1 MSENPNSGYQ
11 IKLPLVLCLGIAAG
25 VFIGTNFSKRN
36 SSSEVNQDVQ
46 KFREVLTQ
54 IKDEYVDTISTSKLV
69 DDAIQHMLQK
79 LDPHSAYIPA
89 SDRIAANEDLRGNFD
104 GIGVEFNIF
113 NDTVVVVSALS
124 GGPSEAL
131 GIQSGDKIVS
141 VDGKS
146 LAGVSVTTMDVMKAL
161 KGPKGT
167 QVKVTLLR
175 RNQELEYTITR
186 DKIPNYSVDVA
197 YMVTPAISK

>member
-25 VFIGTNFSKRN
+25 VFIGANFSKRN
-36 SSSEVNQDVQ
+36 TSSEVNQDVQ

-54 IKDEYVDTISTSKLV
+54 IKDEYVDTISTTRLV
-69 DDAIQHMLQK
+69 NEAIQHMLHK

-89 SDRIAANEDLRGNFD
+89 SDRVAANEDLRGNFD

-124 GGPSEAL
+124 GGPSETL
-131 GIQSGDKIVS
+131 GIQSGDKIVE

-175 RNQELEYTITR
+175 RNQ
-186 DKIPNYSVDVA
+186 
-197 YMVTPAISK
+197 